1 MIRIMVGMVRL
12 KVLFRST
19 LDLAA
24 PQLIPQQTEPHI
36 KTIIVKK
43 KKEHELQN

>member
-24 PQLIPQQTEPHI
+24 PQLIPQQTEHHI
-36 KTIIVKK
+36 KTIIVQK